1 VLSKHFVISG
11 ATGFLGKELIKV
23 LQSYYIPKENLSL
36 ISTKESKIRI
46 GQQELRTSSFNS
58 FDILSKIDV
67 YFDFAFLSREKILT
81 LGPDKYY
88 SENLNVI
95 NHSVD
100 LINKYRPKNVVLSS
114 SGVVHKSNL
123 STSNNNK
130 IYAELKLMQE
140 KMISDACSRNHLN
153 LITARIFNLSGEID
167 KVEVF
172 ALSEFVNYAKKNLT
186 IQIKSKNMVTRRY
199 CDTNQLL
206 RLLLKL
212 SEQNISQVFDT
223 GGAKIEIR
231 DLAKKVIFLL
241 NSNAKIICDPID
253 DSQTVDNYFSNSSKF
268 EMLVMKVLEEIPLD
282 LDKQIMLTA
291 KILNN

>member
-1 VLSKHFVISG
+1 MLSKHFVISG

-36 ISTKESKIRI
+36 ISTKESKIQI
-46 GQQELRTSSFNS
+46 GQQELHTSSFNS

-67 YFDFAFLSREKILT
+67 YFDFAFLSREKIHT

-95 NHSVD
+95 NHSVN
-100 LINKYRPKNVVLSS
+100 LINKHRPKNVVLSS

-167 KVEVF
+167 KVEIF
-172 ALSEFVNYAKKNLT
+172 ALSEFVAYAKKNLT
-186 IQIKSKNMVTRRY
+186 IQIKSKNLVTRRY

>member
-1 VLSKHFVISG
+1 MLSKHFVISG

-36 ISTKESKIRI
+36 ISTKESNIQI
-46 GQQELRTSSFNS
+46 GRQKLHTSSFNS

-67 YFDFAFLSREKILT
+67 YFDFAFVSREKIHN

-88 SENLNVI
+88 SENLNII

-100 LINKYRPKNVVLSS
+100 LINKHRPKNVVLSS

-130 IYAELKLMQE
+130 IYAELKLIQE

-167 KVEVF
+167 KVEIF
-172 ALSEFVNYAKKNLT
+172 ALSEFVDYAKRNLT

-199 CDTNQLL
+199 CDANQLL

-241 NSNAKIICDPID
+241 NSKAKIICDPID

>member
-1 VLSKHFVISG
+1 MLSKHFVISG

-36 ISTKESKIRI
+36 ISTKETKIQI
-46 GQQELRTSSFNS
+46 GQQELHTSSFNS

-67 YFDFAFLSREKILT
+67 YFDFAFLSREKIHT
-81 LGPDKYY
+81 LGPGKYY

-100 LINKYRPKNVVLSS
+100 LINKHRPKNVVLSS

-167 KVEVF
+167 KVEIF
-172 ALSEFVNYAKKNLT
+172 ALSEFVDYAKKNFT

-206 RLLLKL
+206 RLVLKL
-212 SEQNISQVFDT
+212 SEQNTSKVFDT

-241 NSNAKIICDPID
+241 NSNSKIICDPID
-253 DSQTVDNYFSNSSKF
+253 DSLTGDNYFSNSSEF

-291 KILNN
+291 KIPHN

>member
-1 VLSKHFVISG
+1 MLSKHFVISG

-36 ISTKESKIRI
+36 ISTKETKIQI
-46 GQQELRTSSFNS
+46 GQQELHTSSFNS

-67 YFDFAFLSREKILT
+67 YFDFAFLSREKIHT

-100 LINKYRPKNVVLSS
+100 LINKHRPKNVVLSS

-167 KVEVF
+167 KVEIF
-172 ALSEFVNYAKKNLT
+172 ALSEFVDYAKKNFT

-206 RLLLKL
+206 RLVLKL
-212 SEQNISQVFDT
+212 SEQNTSKVFDT

-241 NSNAKIICDPID
+241 NSNSKIICDPID
-253 DSQTVDNYFSNSSKF
+253 DSLTGDNYFSNSSEF

-291 KILNN
+291 KIPHN

>member
-1 VLSKHFVISG
+1 MLSKHFVISG

-36 ISTKESKIRI
+36 ISTKESKIQI
-46 GQQELRTSSFNS
+46 GQQELHTSSFNS

-67 YFDFAFLSREKILT
+67 YFDFAFLSREKIHT

-100 LINKYRPKNVVLSS
+100 LINKHRPKNVVLSS

-167 KVEVF
+167 KVEIF
-172 ALSEFVNYAKKNLT
+172 ALSEFVDYAKKNFT

-206 RLLLKL
+206 RLVLKL
-212 SEQNISQVFDT
+212 SDQNTSKVFDT

-241 NSNAKIICDPID
+241 NSNSKIICDPID
-253 DSQTVDNYFSNSSKF
+253 DSLTGDNYFSNSSEF

-291 KILNN
+291 KIPHN

>member
-1 VLSKHFVISG
+1 MLSKHFVISG

-36 ISTKESKIRI
+36 ISTKESKIQI
-46 GQQELRTSSFNS
+46 GQQELHTSSFNS

-67 YFDFAFLSREKILT
+67 YFDFAFLSREKIHT

-95 NHSVD
+95 NHSVN
-100 LINKYRPKNVVLSS
+100 LINKHRPKNVVLSS

-167 KVEVF
+167 KVEIF
-172 ALSEFVNYAKKNLT
+172 ALSEFVAYAKKNLT
-186 IQIKSKNMVTRRY
+186 IQIKSKNLVTRRY

-231 DLAKKVIFLL
+231 DLAKKVIFLV

>member
-1 VLSKHFVISG
+1 MLTKNFVISG

-23 LQSYYIPKENLSL
+23 LQSYCIPKENLSL
-36 ISTKESKIRI
+36 ISTNESKIQI
-46 GQQELRTSSFNS
+46 NQQEFYTSTFKS
-58 FDILSKIDV
+58 FDILSKIDI
-67 YFDFAFLSREKILT
+67 YFDFAFLSREKIHT
-81 LGPDKYY
+81 LGSDKYY
-88 SENLNVI
+88 SENLNII
-95 NHSVD
+95 NHSVE
-100 LINKYRPKNVVLSS
+100 LINKHKPKNVILSS
-114 SGVVHKSNL
+114 SGVVYKNNL
-123 STSNNNK
+123 GTSNNN
-130 IYAELKLMQE
+130 IVYAELKLIQE
-140 KMISDACSRNHLN
+140 KMISNACSRNDSN
-153 LITARIFNLSGEID
+153 LTISRIFNLSGEID

-172 ALSEFVNYAKKNLT
+172 ALSEFVDCAKKN
-186 IQIKSKNMVTRRY
+186 IGIKIKSKNEVTRRY

-241 NSNAKIICDPID
+241 NSHSKIICDPID

-268 EMLVMKVLEEIPLD
+268 EMLVMKVLDEIPLD

-291 KILNN
+291 KILSN